1 MATEDLAEYVRVKD
15 KDTGNIFSVRRSG
28 LPHGNYQEL
37 KQDALGPDDQPLP
50 PEFPSVDSSTT
61 KKES

>member
-1 MATEDLAEYVRVKD
+1 MAEQDPTEYVRVKD
-15 KDTGNIFSVRRSG
+15 KDTGNVFSVRRAA

-37 KQDALGPDDQPLP
+37 KQDALGADDQPLA
-50 PEFPSVDSSTT
+50 PEFPSVEST